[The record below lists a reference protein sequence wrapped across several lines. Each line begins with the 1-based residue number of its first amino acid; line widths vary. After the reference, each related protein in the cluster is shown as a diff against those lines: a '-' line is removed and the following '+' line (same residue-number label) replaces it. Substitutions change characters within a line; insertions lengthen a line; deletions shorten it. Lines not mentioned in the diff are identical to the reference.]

1 MTKWLCVFV
10 FFALRGVSVDAPSV
24 AQRGALNNSWRR
36 KGCCFCRLVELGKLT
51 LLLWYLLSCFAD
63 GGRGRL

>member
-1 MTKWLCVFV
+1 M
-10 FFALRGVSVDAPSV
+10 SVDDAPSV

-51 LLLWYLLSCFAD
+51 LLLWYLLSCVAD
-63 GGRGRL
+63 GGGVGGVEEVMNEK